1 MIFSPGKI
9 SFKIPGSM
17 ADGNYMN
24 RRDRLRFSTDMIAT
38 VTGIDEPEISCKGR
52 LANVS
57 AHGLSLILSDSIPS
71 GIAVK
76 VQWGTSLVIGQLLYC
91 ELYKDEY
98 RAGVQVQDPIY
109 DSAHTLKKDQTLDFT
124 DFEVSG
130 E

>member
-1 MIFSPGKI
+1 
-9 SFKIPGSM
+9 M

-38 VTGIDEPEISCKGR
+38 ITGIDEPEISCQGR

-57 AHGLSLILSDSIPS
+57 AHGLSLILRDSIPS

-98 RAGVQVQDPIY
+98 RAGVKVQDPIY
-109 DSAHTLKKDQTLDFT
+109 DSAHPLKKDQIPDFT
-124 DFEVSG
+124 DFEISG